1 MFFPLKLPLKAKGKI
16 RNVFSQTLKSVYDT
30 PIPATDIL
38 WFDSRSCCSLLPC
51 TPQYIRSSSGLGFAA
66 CSPVPP
72 GHQPLFRAGLCVPP
86 FCSHSHLFH
95 EELLLWSPSCNP
107 APQSLRSFFNQVG
120 CKVLGMPSDHR
131 QHFICQEY
139 IFILVKEALQI
150 FYSHYQSDW

>member
-1 MFFPLKLPLKAKGKI
+1 MTLPSLPQTFF
-16 RNVFSQTLKSVYDT
+16 
-30 PIPATDIL
+30 
-38 WFDSRSCCSLLPC
+38 
-51 TPQYIRSSSGLGFAA
+51 GLTVDLVAA
-66 CSPVPP
+66 CSPVPPSTSDPLRGWALQPAPLYPP
-72 GHQPLFRAGLCVPP
+72 GHQPLFRAGLYVPP